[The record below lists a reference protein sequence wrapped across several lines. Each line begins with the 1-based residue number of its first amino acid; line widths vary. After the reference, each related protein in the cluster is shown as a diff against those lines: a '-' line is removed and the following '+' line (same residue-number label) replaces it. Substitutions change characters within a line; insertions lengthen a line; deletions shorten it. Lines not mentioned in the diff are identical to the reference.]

1 MITIKETQFDNN
13 PSGMNP
19 NILFMGTV
27 HTGTGIQENVYGF
40 TEDEVIELARKL
52 KELNKDFSI
61 VHIYAPSENLRTKIG
76 YRLL

>member
-40 TEDEVIELARKL
+40 TEDEVIELAKKL

-61 VHIYAPSENLRTKIG
+61 VHIYVPSENSRTKIG